1 MLFRSSRHCQVYYDQ
16 REGVF
21 VVTDLNSTYGTFLSN
36 GQRIAPNTPAKLP
49 PRSAFYLGEADNTVC
64 TDLE

>member
-1 MLFRSSRHCQVYYDQ
+1 M
-16 REGVF
+16 
-21 VVTDLNSTYGTFLSN
+21 VTDLNSTYGTFLSN